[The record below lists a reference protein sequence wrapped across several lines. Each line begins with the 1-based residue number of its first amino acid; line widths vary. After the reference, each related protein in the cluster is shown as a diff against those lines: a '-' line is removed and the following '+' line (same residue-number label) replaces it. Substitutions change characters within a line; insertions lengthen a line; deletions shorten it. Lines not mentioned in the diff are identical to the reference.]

1 MDIKPEYI
9 EFTIVDEAKFNDMKY
24 VYDLIADAKNSGQ
37 LKPEE
42 YWLTVFPEYSL
53 KQFYFLNGDVK
64 PKFETASKDNYNWR
78 FSALINLLQID
89 LDVELLECKRFE
101 NKGRIEF
108 SAYGYPY
115 GGITGLT
122 MFLNSFDCKASVI
135 DEGGGRYS
143 VNWISDSDFKLNEII
158 TPANSTLPKQGR
170 SWWQKLFGSE

>member
-1 MDIKPEYI
+1 MNINPEYI
-9 EFTIVDEAKFNDMKY
+9 EFTIADEAKFNDMKY

-37 LKPEE
+37 TKPEE

-64 PKFETASKDNYNWR
+64 PAFATGSKNNDNWH
-78 FSALINLLQID
+78 FLAIINHLQID
-89 LDVELLECKRFE
+89 LDVKLLECKRFE

-122 MFLNSFDCKASVI
+122 MFLNSFDCKAYKI
-135 DEGGGRYS
+135 DEGGGMYS
-143 VNWISDSDFKLNEII
+143 VHWIADSCFKLNEII
-158 TPANSTLPKQGR
+158 TPPDNSLPKAKR
-170 SWWQKLFGSE
+170 TWWQKLFGSE